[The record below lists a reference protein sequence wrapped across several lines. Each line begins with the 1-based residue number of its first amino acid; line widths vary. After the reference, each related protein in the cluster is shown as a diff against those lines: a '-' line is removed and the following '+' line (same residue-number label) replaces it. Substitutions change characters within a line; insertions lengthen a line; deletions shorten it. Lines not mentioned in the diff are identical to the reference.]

1 MQSTHRGNSCIDL
14 LPPGHLCLRPVS
26 KQNAPE
32 ASRLLGLGKGDREDV
47 FKTLQ
52 LSLGSNGLAPV
63 GQLELPG
70 QSCWDSLAATHTE
83 LSPDLQLEL
92 WEQS

>member
-1 MQSTHRGNSCIDL
+1 M
-14 LPPGHLCLRPVS
+14 S
-26 KQNAPE
+26 KQNVPE
-32 ASRLLGLGKGDREDV
+32 ASRFLGLGEGDREDA
-47 FKTLQ
+47 FRPPQ
-52 LSLGSNGLAPV
+52 LSLGSKGLAPV

-92 WEQS
+92 WE